1 MIIICNEND
10 HSDTIYESNTD
21 DKCSDNGTSNNNNDN
36 NNNLV
41 AIIITTETE
50 LHSNIKFE

>member
-10 HSDTIYESNTD
+10 AICESNTD

-36 NNNLV
+36 N
-41 AIIITTETE
+41 
-50 LHSNIKFE
+50 